1 MKLLIVEDN
10 VAQVESLELIFKM
23 EGHTV
28 YRALNALSAREI
40 LEVHSADAIVLD
52 LVMPGV
58 DEAGGN
64 LVTWL
69 RSTRPETAEVP
80 VVLTTGMDL
89 DDIPEDILRQ
99 PRVSAIQ
106 KPFTIDSLMCSLQG
120 LGVDT
125 RSFKIEG

>member
-52 LVMPGV
+52 
-58 DEAGGN
+58 
-64 LVTWL
+64 
-69 RSTRPETAEVP
+69 
-80 VVLTTGMDL
+80 
-89 DDIPEDILRQ
+89 IPEDILRQ